1 MMKKR
6 EEKEK
11 HTDKAN
17 LEKDLKADIQ
27 GNPETASEI
36 GVDEQKEE
44 QALGSG
50 EEPGIKEAE
59 FEAQITELKANL
71 AGMNDRYLRLSAE
84 FDNFRKR
91 TLKEKMELT
100 KTASESVLTNIISV
114 IDDFDRAI
122 QAISLTSDIDATKE
136 GISLIYNKF
145 KEFTKQNG
153 VNEIDAVG
161 KDFNTDVHEAI
172 TKIPAPSEE
181 MKGKIVD
188 VIQKGYYLNDKVIR
202 FAKVVIGE

>member
-1 MMKKR
+1 MMKKK
-6 EEKEK
+6 EEK
-11 HTDKAN
+11 HTDQGKVD
-17 LEKDLKADIQ
+17 KDIKADFKQ
-27 GNPETASEI
+27 NEETVPEVETF
-36 GVDEQKEE
+36 EQKEE
-44 QALGSG
+44 QALGSS

-59 FEAQITELKANL
+59 FEAQIAELKANL
-71 AGMNDRYLRLSAE
+71 AGMNDKYLRLSAE

-100 KTASESVLTNIISV
+100 KTASESVLVNILSV

-122 QAISLTSDIDATKE
+122 QAISSTSEIEATKE
-136 GISLIYNKF
+136 GITLIYSKF

-161 KDFNTDVHEAI
+161 KEFNTDVHEAI

-202 FAKVVIGE
+202 FAKVVVGE

>member
-1 MMKKR
+1 MKKK
-6 EEKEK
+6 EEKYSEQGK
-11 HTDKAN
+11 TDK
-17 LEKDLKADIQ
+17 DIKADFQ
-27 GNPETASEI
+27 QNHETGTEAETA
-36 GVDEQKEE
+36 DQNEE
-44 QALGSG
+44 QALGSS

-59 FEAQITELKANL
+59 YEAQIAELKANL
-71 AGMNDRYLRLSAE
+71 AGMNDKYLRLSAE

-100 KTASESVLTNIISV
+100 KTASESVLTNILSV

-122 QAISLTSDIDATKE
+122 QAISSTSEIEATKE
-136 GISLIYNKF
+136 GITLIYNKF

-161 KDFNTDVHEAI
+161 KEFDTDVHEAI
-172 TKIPAPSEE
+172 TKIPAPSED

-188 VIQKGYYLNDKVIR
+188 VIQKGYFLNDKVIR
-202 FAKVVIGE
+202 FAKVVVGE

>member
-1 MMKKR
+1 MMKKK

-11 HTDKAN
+11 YTDKAN
-17 LEKDLKADIQ
+17 LEKDDIQ
-27 GNPETASEI
+27 ANPETGSEI
-36 GVDEQKEE
+36 ETSEQKEE

-71 AGMNDRYLRLSAE
+71 AGMNDKYLRLSAE

-161 KDFNTDVHEAI
+161 QDFNTDVHEAI
-172 TKIPAPSEE
+172 IKIPAPSEE

-202 FAKVVIGE
+202 FAKVVVGE